1 MNEKALGFYDYV
13 AVITPGAALLFGL
26 FFVFPEL
33 KATFTAEGFSAGNL
47 GLFVLVSYIAGQL
60 IATGGNPVEC
70 AWWGFQG
77 GIPTDWP
84 RVGDRLMPEQG
95 AAALQERVRRLP
107 GQGSAVVRGADRAAW
122 SHTVRAMTA
131 AIRSAGRAA
140 RLDMFNAQY
149 GMHRNLVAAL
159 AAVAVAAL
167 SLPPHR
173 WGVTAWSLLLSAAA
187 LSRMHRFGIH
197 YAREVMACFSGLPDA
212 PAKVTDKPAEHG

>member
-1 MNEKALGFYDYV
+1 MNEKALGLYDYV

-26 FFVFPEL
+26 FFVSPEL
-33 KATFTAEGFSAGNL
+33 KAAFTGEGFSAGNL

-60 IATGGNPVEC
+60 IAAGGNLVEW
-70 AWWGFQG
+70 AWWGLQG
-77 GIPTDWP
+77 GMPTDWP
-84 RVGDRLMPEQG
+84 RAGDRLMPEQA

-122 SHTVRAMTA
+122 SHTVRTMTV
-131 AIRSAGRAA
+131 AIRSAGHAA
-140 RLDMFNAQY
+140 RLDTFNAQY
-149 GMHRNLVAAL
+149 GMHRNLAAAL

-173 WGVTAWSLLLSAAA
+173 WEVTAWCLLLSAAA

-197 YAREVMACFSGLPDA
+197 YAREVMTCFSGLPDA
-212 PAKVTDKPAEHG
+212 PSRAIDKPAEHG